1 MASATHDN
9 ETVPIYAG
17 HIDISGTFGVN
28 VLRAYGGNLA
38 SQGLI
43 ALIGRDVL
51 QQGVLVFNGADGTY
65 SFSI

>member
-1 MASATHDN
+1 MASATHEN

-17 HIDISGTFGVN
+17 HIDVSGVFGVN
-28 VLRAYGGNLA
+28 VMRAYGGNLA
-38 SQGLI
+38 SQDLI

-51 QQGVLVFNGADGTY
+51 ARGVLVYNGSDATY